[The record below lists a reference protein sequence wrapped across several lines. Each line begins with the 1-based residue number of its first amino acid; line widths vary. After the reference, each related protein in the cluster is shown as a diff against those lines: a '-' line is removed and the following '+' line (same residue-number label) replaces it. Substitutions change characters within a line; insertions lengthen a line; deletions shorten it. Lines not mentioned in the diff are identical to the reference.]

1 MADHHHYQNNHTPV
15 SAPSVDFN
23 SIAENTSVGARIGCW
38 LLIVSQH
45 FLIDGMIN
53 SGISNNLLM
62 LALLNEAIF
71 LVLARKLVWLGV
83 VRDMLDLTFWS
94 LVIGLFFLIG
104 FGCGELLNIP
114 TGKLF
119 YNNMYENYNVIA
131 YFFLMTATIRLLW
144 CFRSSKTGKY
154 YRWLRMG
161 PISYFCASGGDDT
174 EETNR
179 GAIAAALLM
188 ILLILAVSIK
198 LAEQKETY
206 DKLIM
211 GISSVLLFLRFYYPY
226 FMRSN
231 TLMAAEVKNKI
242 LLEEAAKL
250 TADLITENNHASETL
265 DLVVEENNM
274 LRRHM
279 TETEEE
285 FRRRFSPEQ
294 IDYLHKF
301 STLDE
306 GLKDQISGILHHV
319 WLAQQAK
326 NESASP
332 PPAKP
337 QRPKPKLVLV
347 PETGKNLPDKD

>member
-1 MADHHHYQNNHTPV
+1 MT
-15 SAPSVDFN
+15 N
-23 SIAENTSVGARIGCW
+23 SNQSYSNENSNLGSIYENASVGARIGCW
-38 LLIVSQH
+38 LLIISQH
-45 FLIDGMIN
+45 FWIQSIVD
-53 SGISNNLLM
+53 SGIPSNTLM
-62 LALLNEAIF
+62 LPLLGEVFF
-71 LVLARKLVWLGV
+71 LVFAKRMAWLGL
-83 VRDMLDLTFWS
+83 VRDMLDLSFYS
-94 LVIGLFFLIG
+94 LIIGLLALIG
-104 FGCGELLNIP
+104 AWCVNLFDIP
-114 TGKLF
+114 QWKVA
-119 YNNMYENYNVIA
+119 YNNATDYYPVFA
-131 YFFLMTATIRLLW
+131 YFILMIASLRLLW
-144 CFRSSKTGKY
+144 AFKSAKTGRF
-154 YRWLRMG
+154 YRWPKLG
-161 PISYFCASGGDDT
+161 PITYFWKQGDDGT
-174 EETNR
+174 EETNQSASA
-179 GAIAAALLM
+179 GALVILVTFFAFSIWLAAQPEKYYNAIIGSTS
-188 ILLILAVSIK
+188 ILLFVKFFYPHFKTSILQTEAV
-198 LAEQKETY
+198 
-206 DKLIM
+206 
-211 GISSVLLFLRFYYPY
+211 
-226 FMRSN
+226 
-231 TLMAAEVKNKI
+231 VKNRI

-250 TADLITENNHASETL
+250 TADLITENNHASKTL

-337 QRPKPKLVLV
+337 QRPKPKLALV